1 VTKFPHNFDNAPVEQ
16 PAGEAEGEPEPD
28 DLLPEDDGE
37 DEWGDEEEDED
48 DEGMM
53 DDEVDLAAADEGV
66 ENRDPSRQ
74 PAGSTGAALLQGKAA
89 GLAAAVADAGA
100 GVEDME
106 L

>member
-1 VTKFPHNFDNAPVEQ
+1 MTKFPHNFDNAPAE
-16 PAGEAEGEPEPD
+16 PPPGEAEGEPEPD

-37 DEWGDEEEDED
+37 EEWGDEEDDDDE
-48 DEGMM
+48 EGMM
-53 DDEVDLAAADEGV
+53 EEEVDLAAADEGV

-74 PAGSTGAALLQGKAA
+74 PGSTAGALLQGKAA